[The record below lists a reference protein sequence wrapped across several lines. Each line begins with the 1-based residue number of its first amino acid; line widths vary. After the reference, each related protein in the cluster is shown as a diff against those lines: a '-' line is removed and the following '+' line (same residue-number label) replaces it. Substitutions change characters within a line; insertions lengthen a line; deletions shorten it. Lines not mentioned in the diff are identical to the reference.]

1 MIHNSGRPSPY
12 PLRISREV
20 REWYEKEAE
29 KNSRSLNGEISKL
42 LTERMNRVKGQRV
55 SEEHK

>member
-1 MIHNSGRPSPY
+1 MIHRAARPSPY
-12 PLRISREV
+12 PLRISAEV
-20 REWYEKEAE
+20 REWYEKEAK

-55 SEEHK
+55 SEENK